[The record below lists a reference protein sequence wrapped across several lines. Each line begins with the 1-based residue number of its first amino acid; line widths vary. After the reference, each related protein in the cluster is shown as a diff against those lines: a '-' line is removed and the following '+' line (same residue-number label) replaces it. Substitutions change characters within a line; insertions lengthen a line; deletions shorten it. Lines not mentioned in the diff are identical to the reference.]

1 MSQELLKL
9 KVQNKTDTKRGAK
22 KRFFLANIELIFD
35 LIDNYGISYLQ
46 IIEAA
51 KKEGVYFSY
60 DYFRELM
67 ANENKDRKKQKR
79 VNNGKLPAKPVES
92 KSHRAGLGAVPEP
105 KKANEG
111 GLSPEKQ
118 AVKDELDRIRDDN
131 SLTLAQKREA
141 AAKATASLVNKN
153 PLANRK

>member
-1 MSQELLKL
+1 MHK
-9 KVQNKTDTKRGAK
+9 KTDTKRGAK
-22 KRFFLANIELIFD
+22 KRFFLANKELIFD
-35 LIDNYGISYLQ
+35 LIDNFGISYLQ

-51 KKEGVYFSY
+51 KKEGVDISY

-67 ANENKDRKKQKR
+67 ASENKDREKPKR

-92 KSHRAGLGAVPEP
+92 KPNRAGLGASPEP
-105 KKANEG
+105 KKANSDSD
-111 GLSPEKQ
+111 LSPEKQ
-118 AVKDELDRIRDDN
+118 AVKDELDRIRNDG

-141 AAKATASLVNKN
+141 AGKATASLVNKN